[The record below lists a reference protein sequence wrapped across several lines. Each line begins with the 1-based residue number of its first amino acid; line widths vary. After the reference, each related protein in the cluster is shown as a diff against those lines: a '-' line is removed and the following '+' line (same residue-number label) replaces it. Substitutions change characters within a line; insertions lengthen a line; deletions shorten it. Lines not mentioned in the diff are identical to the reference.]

1 MEKITATE
9 LVKRVLSH
17 PDGSVDELLKIA
29 NKTETEWL
37 ELKAA
42 INPRFEVIDGRINY
56 IFDSNEHIGDQLVS
70 VVQAVI
76 ALANTNG
83 GVVLLGINNELEAVG
98 LEASD
103 MKSKLKEEWD
113 SFSRDVL
120 QPAIEPVKRSW
131 CCGKDG
137 LKKYSISAGSLTGL
151 IEYQCHDYKG
161 KRIAAIIVSP
171 VNVEDT
177 LITVEELPATRDVWY
192 VRSKGDIGKTETLH
206 LVRDRDSFYGDRNPS
221 QEKYA
226 NLWIAFERSIDNSIM
241 RRRYIDKPAFC
252 DLEVSKYI
260 KLVKQSDNY
269 KILKRVFTELTAD
282 EEEFIPTDFE
292 PEAIENYMDDDLSE
306 YMDDEEPD
314 MDSEDGDDEDD
325 FEPDSYEEEQYDA
338 PSKRHGL
345 ARSGGVFSV
354 MDMEPRLVLLG
365 EPGGGKTTSLLRKW
379 HLHIDAY
386 ADTEIL
392 PIYLTMSKYKL
403 GDSIFDLIR
412 RHYQFSE
419 RTLIYMFN
427 ENRVMLLLDAI
438 NECRESYQA
447 SLISQISS
455 LLSLYPEL
463 ELIITTRQLSW
474 NNPVSLPTFTIK
486 PMSKDKQLQF
496 LEAYLKDG
504 DLARSI
510 LELLHK
516 QPGGELIAN
525 NPWMLRMVASVGKK
539 TKKLPEGRASLY
551 YQYIMDWIERENFK
565 IKKTG
570 EEPIFTKE
578 MAFHT
583 LVTIAGILKLAGYN
597 RSAPLD
603 EACSILQP
611 QIEQLDHFLHFYSG
625 GLVLLCSKD
634 DNNLSFF
641 HETIH
646 EYLTAE
652 YIITQEGSFSDK
664 QFTSSRLSSN
674 SMGMV
679 TAYCLEIL
687 STRKSIGENDNRN
700 VIKFLWNFHPLM
712 VTMAFNDYECL
723 NTLPVPSNLDYMTRN
738 ILSNI
743 LGVTTDN
750 FMDLQERDVY
760 QSVRDLSAFRQKNN
774 ESGGQIQVAE
784 LATELKVS
792 MRDLKN
798 YIEYLGVYPRGNK
811 GMEKRFVNQD
821 VANIIRT
828 NRDAIALQNNYIKGQ
843 IRVHELAKELM
854 ISTMALKKQLMDLG
868 ITTKSHM
875 SYINLDIADIIR
887 TNRDKIPRYGNCL
900 NLFSYISTDYFSYLS
915 KINSTNKEKYRKL
928 ISIVLRRY
936 PLATFNSIKDGAL
949 PKSDLSSAD
958 IEWLSIMFSNGQ
970 YGYVLI
976 DLYCMGLISKEKML
990 SVVKKVSEYPSID
1003 TIYSL
1008 VSNKLVDPD
1017 SFRGYATKRLNNAN
1031 NEQVELL
1038 LSIGVLDFDSVQGRI
1053 QFYSIETATEIQK
1066 LRLGSLIDVTRY
1078 KDQIPIGATYV
1089 LLNASTVDPSNSVM
1103 EKISMLYRTEFVQK
1117 DPIKQIIA
1125 NWINNPTPK
1134 RAKLLI
1140 DGHLATKD
1148 DFKEMIPNWLENLS
1162 IKQAKFLLDVGL
1174 ITKED
1179 CLERLDVWKAYAITE
1194 KQQRR
1199 LQTFLSAIQP
1209 ENIDRT
1215 SQVVVSDL
1223 SLRST
1228 PTYNDVI
1235 EFSPQSACTFYDVSQ
1250 LESETVRDHIKKE
1263 LVSLVFEGKVFR
1275 MGGAYGFIKSTM
1287 FQQLVYYHF
1296 DHLAGDTVFL
1306 PKDVVQFTAHI
1317 IFNKKTQTYGY
1328 AVKHLQIVEQSDETL
1343 SSKFYL
1349 ESLLGVLLRAAKGK
1363 ISGRDF
1369 QEFLDRFNRKGYDL
1383 NEFDSWFP
1391 KSEDIN
1397 VLEMVKSVFDTYV
1410 APFVTESAVRY
1421 EDIQDQLNAIFVN
1434 LQEPHW
1440 VRLVDLIEETLMKS
1454 NSKQHLK
1461 AND

>member
-56 IFDSNEHIGDQLVS
+56 ILDSNEHIGDQLVS

-83 GVVLLGINNELEAVG
+83 GVVLLGISNELEAVG

-103 MKSKLKEEWD
+103 MKSKLKEGWD

-269 KILKRVFTELTAD
+269 KILKRVFTELTAN

-292 PEAIENYMDDDLSE
+292 PEAIENYIDDDLSE
-306 YMDDEEPD
+306 YMDDEDPD
-314 MDSEDGDDEDD
+314 MDSEDGDEEDD
-325 FEPDSYEEEQYDA
+325 FEQDSDEEEQYDA
-338 PSKRHGL
+338 TSKRYGL
-345 ARSGGVFSV
+345 ARSGGVFFV

-379 HLHIDAY
+379 HHHIDTY
-386 ADTEIL
+386 VETEIL

-403 GDSIFDLIR
+403 GDSIFDLIH

-419 RTLIYMFN
+419 RTLLYMFN

-447 SLISQISS
+447 SLINQISS
-455 LLSLYPEL
+455 MLSMYPEL
-463 ELIITTRQLSW
+463 RLIITTRQLNW
-474 NNPVSLPTFTIK
+474 NNPVNLPTFTIK
-486 PMSKDKQLQF
+486 PMSKDQQLQF

-510 LELLHK
+510 LEQLHK

-551 YQYIMDWIERENFK
+551 YQYIMDWIERENVK
-565 IKKTG
+565 IAKSG

-611 QIEQLDHFLHFYSG
+611 QSEQLDHFLHFYSG
-625 GLVLLCSKD
+625 GLILLCSKD

-687 STRKSIGENDNRN
+687 STRKSIGENDKRN
-700 VIKFLWNFHPLM
+700 IIEFLWNFHPLM
-712 VTMAFNDYECL
+712 VTMAFNDYEYL
-723 NTLPVPSNLDYMTRN
+723 NTLPVPSNLDYVIRN
-738 ILSNI
+738 ILSSI
-743 LGVTTDN
+743 LGVNIDI

-760 QSVRDLSAFRQKNN
+760 QSVKNSSAFRQENN
-774 ESGGQIQVAE
+774 EGGGQIQVVE

-792 MRDLKN
+792 MRDLMN
-798 YIEYLGVYPRGNK
+798 YIKCLGVYPRGNK
-811 GMEKRFVNQD
+811 GMEKRFINQD

-828 NRDAIALQNNYIKGQ
+828 NRETISLQNNDIKGQ
-843 IRVHELAKELM
+843 IRVHELAKELK
-854 ISTMALKKQLMDLG
+854 ISTMALKKHLLDLG

-875 SYINLDIADIIR
+875 SYINQDIADIIR
-887 TNRDKIPRYGNCL
+887 TNRDKIPRYGNYL
-900 NLFSYISTDYFSYLS
+900 NLFSYISSDYFSYLS
-915 KINSTNKEKYRKL
+915 KINSTNKEKYREL

-949 PKSDLSSAD
+949 PKSDLSSSD
-958 IEWLSIMFSNGQ
+958 IDWLTNKYCNGRD
-970 YGYVLI
+970 GYIVI
-976 DLYCMGLISKEKML
+976 DLFCMGLISKKEIHSCVRKL
-990 SVVKKVSEYPSID
+990 SINPSFE
-1003 TIYSL
+1003 TICSL
-1008 VSNKLVDPD
+1008 VSNNLVDPNT
-1017 SFRGYATKRLNNAN
+1017 FHNFATKRLKKAN
-1031 NEQVELL
+1031 DKQVELL

-1053 QFYSIETATEIQK
+1053 QCYSIETATEIQK

-1089 LLNASTVDPSNSVM
+1089 LLNTSTVNPNNSVM
-1103 EKISMLYRTEFVQK
+1103 KKISMLHNTEFVQN

-1125 NWINNPTPK
+1125 KWINNSTPK

-1140 DGHLATKD
+1140 DGHLATKE
-1148 DFKEMIPNWLENLS
+1148 DFMEMIPNWIENLS

-1179 CLERLDVWKAYAITE
+1179 CLERLDIWKSSAITD

-1199 LQTFLSAIQP
+1199 LLSFLSVIQP
-1209 ENIDRT
+1209 EKMDST
-1215 SQVVVSDL
+1215 SHMDGVDL
-1223 SLRST
+1223 TSKST
-1228 PTYNDVI
+1228 QIRNEAIEPSSQEYNA
-1235 EFSPQSACTFYDVSQ
+1235 FLDVSQ
-1250 LESETVRDHIKKE
+1250 LESEASRDQIKNL
-1263 LVSLVFEGKVFR
+1263 LVGLVFEGNVYR
-1275 MGGAYGFIKSTM
+1275 MGSTFGFIKCKM
-1287 FQQLVYYHF
+1287 FRQLVFFHF
-1296 DHLAGDTVFL
+1296 DHLTGDSVFL
-1306 PKDVVQFTAHI
+1306 PKDVVQFTANI
-1317 IFNKKTQTYGY
+1317 VLNKKTQTYGY
-1328 AVKHLQIVEQSDETL
+1328 AIKHLQIVEQSDKTL
-1343 SSKFYL
+1343 YNKFYL

-1397 VLEMVKSVFDTYV
+1397 VLEMVKSVFDSYV

-1454 NSKQHLK
+1454 NSKKHLK